1 MNARMW
7 LMRFSSFFQKQ
18 SLEQDLE
25 QEIQEHLEM
34 ATEENLRRGMTPR
47 EAEAA
52 ARRSFGGVE
61 QMKEELRDQ
70 RGIPV
75 LESFARETRFAFR
88 SLRRAPGFT
97 LLAVLTLALGIGAN
111 SAIFSAVN
119 ALLFSPPG
127 ISEPTGVVVF
137 RARYDKLNL
146 RNLMISLNDFNDVSG
161 STEIF
166 SAAAIAKTGNFTYT
180 GGAFPQRLAAMHV
193 SLRWFEVFG
202 AQPARGR
209 VFAAEEDQPN
219 SNHVAVVSYGA
230 WQRVF
235 GGDPSLVGKS
245 IELDQ
250 VPYQVIGIMRPESA
264 TTVNELGG
272 LSGQSVDIFTPMAAR
287 ATTPRIQY
295 TETYLGVA
303 RLKHGISF
311 AKARAFMD
319 VLTARGLQDRLAGR
333 PRKENGWGLF
343 VVPYTDFAGGDFR
356 TPMLILWGAVGFVLL
371 IVCAN
376 IAGLMLART
385 SARSREFAV
394 RTALGASRSHL
405 LRQLFAESLLLAVAG
420 SALGVCVAF
429 VIIQGVEMFGPEN
442 VVTGLK
448 IPFDMPMLMFTAMAG
463 MLSAALFGVVPAR
476 QIGRP
481 NTSEA
486 LKASARTGTPTRG
499 RLRLRFILVTA
510 EVALALVLSIG
521 AGLLLRS
528 LSLLQRVDVG
538 FRPDGAMSALV
549 TLPQARYKEPE
560 KAVAFA
566 RGAIERLT
574 ALPGVKS
581 AAIAYPL
588 PFGQGFESR
597 AFRIVGR
604 PVRENDP
611 LLLANILSV
620 TPEFFSTLRI
630 PLKRGRAFTEQD
642 TQETELIAIVDE
654 TLAQQ
659 YWPNENPVGQRI
671 LLQGGTAL
679 SVVGVVG
686 HIKQSDLSVRFR
698 QRCVLYL
705 LLSGSGPLRQYR
717 RTGCRECEQRD
728 QRDAGQAVS
737 SVDPAQA
744 IYDAKTNGG
753 TCFRIAR
760 RTAIHG
766 YPSRIVCG
774 DRGVPGGARFIRG
787 DQLRCDTA
795 NPRNR
800 NPSGHGRPA
809 HPGPESDR
817 GSGTSDHCNRTRVRL
832 RRGLCDR
839 ANASESVVRGAGFRS
854 WHVCGHGDCIDGGC
868 SVRKLRSG
876 EKGHEAGSRGGVP
889 L

>member
-180 GGAFPQRLAAMHV
+180 GGTFPQRLAAMQV

-235 GGDPSLVGKS
+235 GGDPSMVGKS

-287 ATTPRIQY
+287 ATTPRIRY

-311 AKARAFMD
+311 AKAQAFMD

-343 VVPYTDFAGGDFR
+343 VVPYTDFAGGDLR

-686 HIKQSDLSVRFR
+686 HIKQSDLS
-698 QRCVLYL
+698 
-705 LLSGSGPLRQYR
+705 SGSDRGVFYISFYQDPVPFANIVVRA
-717 RTGCRECEQRD
+717 
-728 QRDAGQAVS
+728 AGSASSVTSAMQAAVS

-744 IYDAKTNGG
+744 IYDAKTMEERVSASLAGQRFTVILLGLFAVTAVSLAALGLYGVINYGVTQRTQEIG
-753 TCFRIAR
+753 IRLAMGARPTQVLSLIVGQGLRITAIGLVFGFVAAFAIAR
-760 RTAIHG
+760 MLPNQLFGVRAFDPGTFAGMAIVLTAVALFAS
-766 YPSRIVCG
+766 Y
-774 DRGVPGGARFIRG
+774 VPARR
-787 DQLRCDTA
+787 A
-795 NPRNR
+795 M
-800 NPSGHGRPA
+800 
-809 HPGPESDR
+809 
-817 GSGTSDHCNRTRVRL
+817 RL
-832 RRGLCDR
+832 DP
-839 ANASESVVRGAGFRS
+839 V
-854 WHVCGHGDCIDGGC
+854 
-868 SVRKLRSG
+868 
-876 EKGHEAGSRGGVP
+876 EACRYE
-889 L
+889 